1 MKQFLRIFILSI
13 FTINTHATTHQVNA
27 GMFYYNPSSLTI
39 TVGDTVVWINDG
51 GNHDVN
57 GNISAISGE
66 SFNNP
71 ESFSSPATNVQ
82 GATIHTQV
90 FNLIGTYEYDCTVGN
105 HALQGM
111 TGTIVVEGNGNGTVV
126 DIIVNSEIH
135 STLET
140 AVTQANLVEYLNG
153 DGPFTVFAPSDD
165 AFEGLPDGTLDVVLA
180 NQDVL
185 LALLKH
191 HVHGDLAVSSDLS
204 DGLTI
209 ETLNDDELT
218 VSVDGDVV
226 MIDMSTVTVVDILAD
241 NGVVHVID
249 KVLMPEID
257 TAVTVMD
264 IIETSPFHTTLELAL
279 IEAELDG
286 SLSGDGPFTVF
297 APTDDAFD
305 NLADGT
311 LDALLDDI
319 PQLTS
324 ILLHHVH
331 PDKALSENLMDG
343 MEVNTMNNDTLIVS
357 IDGETVMI
365 DMATVTQADIEAD
378 NGVVHVIDMV
388 LLPDSDPASIEL
400 LNTLNSDEYMY
411 SINLLG
417 EVVDK
422 NSKGILLFDIYTN
435 GKTIKRYNLS
445 K

>member
-1 MKQFLRIFILSI
+1 M
-13 FTINTHATTHQVNA
+13 
-27 GMFYYNPSSLTI
+27 
-39 TVGDTVVWINDG
+39 
-51 GNHDVN
+51 
-57 GNISAISGE
+57 
-66 SFNNP
+66 
-71 ESFSSPATNVQ
+71 
-82 GATIHTQV
+82 
-90 FNLIGTYEYDCTVGN
+90 
-105 HALQGM
+105 
-111 TGTIVVEGNGNGTVV
+111 
-126 DIIVNSEIH
+126 
-135 STLET
+135 
-140 AVTQANLVEYLNG
+140 
-153 DGPFTVFAPSDD
+153 
-165 AFEGLPDGTLDVVLA
+165 
-180 NQDVL
+180 
-185 LALLKH
+185 
-191 HVHGDLAVSSDLS
+191 AVSSDLS

-209 ETLNDDELT
+209 ETLNDNELT

-264 IIETSPFHTTLELAL
+264 IIEASPFHTTLELAL
-279 IEAELDG
+279 KEAELDG

-400 LNTLNSDEYMY
+400 LNKLNSDEYMY